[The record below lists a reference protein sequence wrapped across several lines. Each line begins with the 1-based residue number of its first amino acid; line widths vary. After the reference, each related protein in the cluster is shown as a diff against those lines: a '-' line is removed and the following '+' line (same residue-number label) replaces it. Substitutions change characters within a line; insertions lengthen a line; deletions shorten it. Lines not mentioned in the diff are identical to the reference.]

1 MLQTLGLSSAA
12 DDVYRLM
19 LTSPQLGVADLCAR
33 LGMPET
39 DVRASLDELVRYSLV
54 RESRDQ
60 PGRLRAVS
68 PEVGLAALLRRQEED
83 LARRRHE
90 LAASRTAITRTL
102 AEYADLASD
111 ASRDGIQRLIG
122 LDAIQAQLEV
132 LAHELREECL
142 SVMPGGA
149 QSAGSLEMSR
159 PLDEA
164 ALARGVSLLTL
175 YQDSVRADPATYSY
189 ACWLTELGGQVRT
202 APVLPPRMLIFDRRV
217 AVLPIDPA
225 DTRRG
230 ALCLREPG
238 IVASVAAIY
247 ERAWETAVPLGTGIT
262 HDEETGLTPMDREL
276 LRLLSTG
283 MTDEAAGRRVG
294 LSQRTVRRRIA
305 SVMECLQATSRF
317 EAGVKAA
324 QRGWL
329 LPRTE
334 RTDDAQAA
342 QAGPDLRPVPRA
354 VVPG

>member
-19 LTSPQLGVADLCAR
+19 LSSPQLGVAELCAQ
-33 LGMPET
+33 LAMSET

-54 RESRDQ
+54 RESRDR

-68 PEVGLAALLRRQEED
+68 PEVGLAALLQRQEED

-90 LAASRTAITRTL
+90 LAVSRTAISETL
-102 AEYADLASD
+102 ADYADLAPDMSG
-111 ASRDGIQRLIG
+111 DGIQRLIG
-122 LDAIQAQLEV
+122 LDAIQTQLEI
-132 LAHELREECL
+132 LARELEHECL

-149 QSAGSLEMSR
+149 QSAGSLETSR

-225 DTRRG
+225 ETRRG

-238 IVASVAAIY
+238 IVAAVAVMY
-247 ERAWETAVPLGTGIT
+247 EHTWDTAVPLGTGIT
-262 HDEETGLTPMDREL
+262 HDEETGLTPVDREL

-305 SVMECLQATSRF
+305 SVMECLHATSRF
-317 EAGVKAA
+317 EAGVRAA
-324 QRGWL
+324 QRGWIL
-329 LPRTE
+329 SQGKRSE
-334 RTDDAQAA
+334 DAE
-342 QAGPDLRPVPRA
+342 AGANLRPVPRA